1 MSNETNSNSLITNKI
16 DNSNLIEQLS
26 HLERVANQI
35 KLIFVIARAKR
46 ERMMH
51 NYPSVSSPEARQIL
65 LLFSD
70 TRAVLLRLIYLKTA
84 GSYRLPLLKQ
94 QLNLTHVI
102 K

>member
-1 MSNETNSNSLITNKI
+1 M
-16 DNSNLIEQLS
+16 
-26 HLERVANQI
+26 ERVANQI